1 MGSTI
6 NILVFVWQKALSL
19 GSEHVCNEFLF
30 WNYEISLGKCNS
42 KNKCLVIYIFKQQD
56 SNATLTLTSKFYI
69 VVQRANEFKLG
80 FDNKL
85 CFP

>member
-1 MGSTI
+1 MS
-6 NILVFVWQKALSL
+6 
-19 GSEHVCNEFLF
+19 VCVTANF
-30 WNYEISLGKCNS
+30 
-42 KNKCLVIYIFKQQD
+42 KNLAIYIFKQQD